1 MKVYV
6 DGVEQ
11 SYDLATLNNL
21 AKESTFE
28 IPTSFQMIGIRCENL
43 GGDYGILASVEDTEG
58 NDFLVTDQTWR
69 CSKNELNDDWLQ
81 NEFDDSTW
89 EIATEKGHS
98 VNSIPGDI
106 SHSAKWIWTKDV
118 TTQGG
123 VTANCRIRRHLSKY

>member
-11 SYDLATLNNL
+11 SYDPATLNNL
-21 AKESTFE
+21 SEESTFE
-28 IPTSFQMIGIRCENL
+28 IPTSFQMIGIQCTNL
-43 GGDYGILASVEDTEG
+43 WGDYGILASVKDTEG
-58 NDFLVTDQTWR
+58 NDILVTDQTWR
-69 CSKNELNDDWLQ
+69 CSKDELNDDWLQ
-81 NEFDDSTW
+81 NEFDDDTW

-118 TTQGG
+118 TTQDG

>member
-11 SYDLATLNNL
+11 SYDPATLNNF
-21 AKESTFE
+21 AVESTFE
-28 IPTSFQMIGIRCENL
+28 IPTSFQMIGIRCTDVW
-43 GGDYGILASVEDTEG
+43 GDYGILASVEDTEG
-58 NDFLVTDQTWR
+58 NYILVTDQTWR
-69 CSKNELNDDWLQ
+69 CSKDELNDDWLH

-89 EIATEKGHS
+89 EIATEKGHLA
-98 VNSIPGDI
+98 NSIPGDI

-118 TTQGG
+118 TILGG